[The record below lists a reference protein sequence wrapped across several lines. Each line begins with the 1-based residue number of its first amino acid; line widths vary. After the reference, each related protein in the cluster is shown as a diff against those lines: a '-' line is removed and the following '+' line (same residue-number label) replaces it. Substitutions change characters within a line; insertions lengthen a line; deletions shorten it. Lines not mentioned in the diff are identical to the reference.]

1 MVDWSF
7 LGRRLLGP
15 RLLPPSLYSVDCL
28 YSQHRGFAASVQVPM
43 ARHPEGQAAEGI
55 VHPAGATQSAARE
68 QGWDPAVALELH
80 MHQDSQLWEGG
91 TCGPLIP

>member
-28 YSQHRGFAASVQVPM
+28 YSQHRGFAVSVQVPM

-55 VHPAGATQSAARE
+55 VHPAEASPPLVPLKVQPESRAGI
-68 QGWDPAVALELH
+68 
-80 MHQDSQLWEGG
+80 QL
-91 TCGPLIP
+91 CL